1 MFWKYLVKAFE
12 CFADIVVAIFA
23 IVLSL
28 VLSAVG
34 LVIAMLPIL
43 IPCGTVAFVAIKLLG

>member
-1 MFWKYLVKAFE
+1 MFWKHLVKAFK
-12 CFADIVVAIFA
+12 CFADIVLSIFA
-23 IVLSL
+23 IVLCL

-34 LVIAMLPIL
+34 LAISMLPIL